1 MFAVCVC
8 GLYSRHFTKCLEMS
22 GTETNTVTT
31 DTTAITPPRP
41 DKPTQ
46 PKGSKDTG
54 RSQNRM
60 AARPDGKM

>member
-1 MFAVCVC
+1 
-8 GLYSRHFTKCLEMS
+8 MS

-54 RSQNRM
+54 GPQNRM